1 MWLYPYTPVS
11 IVMCPSYSFSDY
23 STLSL
28 FYQTAAFNFDKAN
41 TISHSLSSFRGTI
54 STKGSRGEWE
64 KGRGAKE
71 EAVALLIKNKENLLR
86 SICRLPQY

>member
-41 TISHSLSSFRGTI
+41 TIAINTNKKEGKF
-54 STKGSRGEWE
+54 
-64 KGRGAKE
+64 AKINLQTS
-71 EAVALLIKNKENLLR
+71 AILNLPALKTVIFTSK
-86 SICRLPQY
+86 